1 MRRAALLVAVLLCPV
16 LGARSVAWA
25 GTYQVTACDRAPA
38 DQNNS
43 WQLFNTDI
51 AHLVTGS
58 VCPPSQAGGEQAK
71 ATGVYTTDSLTGTG
85 SAATGA
91 SAGWTFTAPPSTS
104 IVAFQPDRYLGAYGD
119 NGWIP
124 SITASGTTLESCT
137 FSFPQDECA
146 VGEPFGNVNSLGGVL
161 QVNDATTLTVGITCT
176 GAEGCVPG
184 ATIHHAWAALYGAT
198 VTLSET
204 TKPTFT
210 SVGGVLW
217 EPGLAGGF
225 HKGTETV
232 SFAATDPT
240 GISQVTLS
248 LDGQPIATATGVC
261 EYTYAIPCQPLAGT
275 LALNTTQFPDGA
287 HTLTLTALDAAHN
300 ESQVTHAITIA
311 NNPPPPPVGLLATRQ
326 ANGLDTVTW
335 ANPAHVAPIVGADY
349 QLCPLP
355 GGSCGAPVSVT
366 DTGRLEGIDP
376 PPGSW
381 EVRVWLADAAGNVN
395 LATAAS
401 APLPALLRVGLHH
414 KLKGRRLVAS
424 VVVPAGA
431 GNSVTVSYNAQRGRR
446 TVAHARKQTT
456 AKHGRARLV
465 FRLSGAARRAGKL
478 DITASATGTLPRTI
492 VVTLHRPSH

>member
-1 MRRAALLVAVLLCPV
+1 MRPTLSAAVVLVLLAMVP
-16 LGARSVAWA
+16 SAWA
-25 GTYQVTACDRAPA
+25 GTLTVPVCDRATGN
-38 DQNNS
+38 QNNS
-43 WQLFNTDI
+43 WQRFSNDI
-51 AHLVTGS
+51 EHLSTGQ
-58 VCPPSQAGGEQAK
+58 VCPPVAGEGESAK
-71 ATGVYTTDSLTGTG
+71 VTGLFAVDNLTGTG
-85 SAATGA
+85 NAALGA
-91 SAGWTFTAPPSTS
+91 TAGWRFTAPRGTT
-104 IVAFQPDRYLGAYGD
+104 IVAFQADRYLGAYGD
-119 NGWIP
+119 SGWVP
-124 SITASGTTLESCT
+124 SLTADGTTLETCT
-137 FSFPQDECA
+137 FSYPQTSCM

-161 QVNDATTLTVGITCT
+161 AVNNASTLTSAVTCT
-176 GAEGCVPG
+176 SPEGCLPG

-204 TKPTFT
+204 TDPTFT

-217 EPGLAGGF
+217 GPGPANGF

-261 EYTYAIPCQPLAGT
+261 EDTYPIPCQPLAGM
-275 LALNTTQFPDGA
+275 LALNTAQFSDGA
-287 HTLTLTALDAAHN
+287 HTLTLAAVDAAHN

-326 ANGLDTVTW
+326 ADGLDTVTW

-355 GGSCGAPVSVT
+355 GGSCGTPVSVA

-381 EVRVWLADAAGNVN
+381 EVRVWLTDAAGNIDP
-395 LATAAS
+395 ATAAS
-401 APLPALLRVGLHH
+401 APLPSLLRVGLRH
-414 KLKGRRLVAS
+414 KLKGRRLIVS

-431 GNSVTVSYNAQRGRR
+431 GNSVTVSYSAQRNRR

-465 FRLSGAARRAGKL
+465 FKLPGAARRASRL
-478 DITASATGTLPRTI
+478 DITASATGTVTRTI
-492 VVTLHRPSH
+492 VVTLHRPSR